1 MNHETDVLCENI
13 LRPLYKMRRN
23 DNVNND
29 QTILNLTGYNLTYGR
44 YDLMYYNNNIV
55 TNFQINSHMC
65 NKIKHTV
72 FPKLQSKK

>member
-1 MNHETDVLCENI
+1 
-13 LRPLYKMRRN
+13 MRRN

-29 QTILNLTGYNLTYGR
+29 QTFLNLTGYNLTYGR

-72 FPKLQSKK
+72 CRTGLEYYLTVS